1 MNQLTIRGF
10 DDDLS
15 ASVRRLAKREG
26 ISLNEAALRLLR
38 KGAGLADNSGGDGV
52 VGSSLDHLI
61 GSWTPAEA
69 NDVDSALEEF
79 ETIDET
85 AWRREFSS
93 IPMLTPRSCVDTIKS
108 SNSCVLPKR
117 FCSQS

>member
-26 ISLNEAALRLLR
+26 ISLNQAALRLLR
-38 KGAGLADNSGGDGV
+38 KGAGLTDGSRGSDV

-61 GSWTPAEA
+61 GRWTPAEA
-69 NDVDSALEEF
+69 DELDSALEEF
-79 ETIDET
+79 GTVDE
-85 AWRREFSS
+85 AIW
-93 IPMLTPRSCVDTIKS
+93 
-108 SNSCVLPKR
+108 
-117 FCSQS
+117 Q